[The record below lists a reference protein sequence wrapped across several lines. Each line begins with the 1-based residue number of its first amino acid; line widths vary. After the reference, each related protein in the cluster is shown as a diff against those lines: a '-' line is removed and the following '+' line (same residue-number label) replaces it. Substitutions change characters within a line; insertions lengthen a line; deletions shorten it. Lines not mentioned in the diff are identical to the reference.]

1 MQNNSLGAEDIRRL
15 RVMKGWTQK
24 ELADKIGVSLR
35 TISNYEGGGVIPNS
49 KLKQIGSVLKDE
61 SNEDAILHNS
71 SSNDLIPYYNVDIMA
86 TPVEVF
92 NDQTTKPEYE
102 ISLPGFT
109 DCDFAINVY
118 GDSMY
123 PTYRS
128 GSIVLCRRVNDK
140 SLIFYGEVYLVITED
155 HRAIKRVQKSKKEGF
170 ITLTSDNYHAKDE
183 DRKRYEP
190 IEVGIDKILN
200 LFIVKG
206 TLRREQI

>member
-1 MQNNSLGAEDIRRL
+1 MADIKTVRKSAGLNQEDFARSINTSQGNISRIE
-15 RVMKGWTQK
+15 KGKQDPTTDIINKIK
-24 ELADKIGVSLR
+24 EVYGVE
-35 TISNYEGGGVIPNS
+35 IDVE
-49 KLKQIGSVLKDE
+49 K
-61 SNEDAILHNS
+61 
-71 SSNDLIPYYNVDIMA
+71 SNDLIPYYNVDIMA

-140 SLIFYGEVYLVITED
+140 SLIFFGEVYLVITED
-155 HRAIKRVQKSKKEGF
+155 HRAIKRVQKNKKEGF

-190 IEVGIDKILN
+190 IEVAIDKILN

>member
-1 MQNNSLGAEDIRRL
+1 MQNNGLEADEIRKL
-15 RVMKGWTQK
+15 RMLKGWTQQ

-35 TISNYEGGGVIPNS
+35 TVSNYEGGGVIPNS
-49 KLKQIGSVLKDE
+49 KLRQLESVLKDE
-61 SNEDAILHNS
+61 DAILRNT

-170 ITLTSDNYHAKDE
+170 ILLTSDNYHAKDE

-190 IEVGIDKILN
+190 IEVAIDKILN

-206 TLRREQI
+206 TLRRGQI